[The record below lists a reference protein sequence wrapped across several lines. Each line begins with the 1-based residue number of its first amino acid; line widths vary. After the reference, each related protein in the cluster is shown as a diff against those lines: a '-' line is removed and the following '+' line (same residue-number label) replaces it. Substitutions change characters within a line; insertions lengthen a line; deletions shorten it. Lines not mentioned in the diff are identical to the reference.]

1 METLRRTFGIA
12 EPIRRGM
19 ELKIVRD
26 GEWRPMALAG
36 GLPSLHEEILKG
48 REDMITWEDIYTGDE
63 TRGVAGFHDEMEKK
77 LKIQ

>member
-1 METLRRTFGIA
+1 MA

-26 GEWRPMALAG
+26 GEWRPLALGG

-48 REDMITWEDIYTGDE
+48 REDMISWEDIFTGDDSAPI
-63 TRGVAGFHDEMEKK
+63 AGMHDEMEKK